1 MSYVDKLQCEEAC
14 SSLCQLAKCRSQ
26 KIQEHFKKARKAIEK
41 GDYEGFEESITE
53 IKAEAEKPEFLA
65 QFENREFHSP
75 LDLFDVLDRSKQI
88 YAMTLMA
95 FCGVH
100 GQR

>member
-1 MSYVDKLQCEEAC
+1 MQVLTSLIEPNLPLPSPIHLQ
-14 SSLCQLAKCRSQ
+14 
-26 KIQEHFKKARKAIEK
+26 AIEK

-65 QFENREFHSP
+65 QFENRAFHSP